1 MNNLFKDVDL
11 VIFDLD
17 GTLYEDTDHFDYYAD
32 TLAKEL
38 SEETQERFFTDYK
51 EMKKGNHIV
60 SIGKAYDVKNDYV
73 IEVDPFK
80 GHVKKVHRWDGEEV
94 SATEW
99 ENLYPSPVSYDFDQL
114 IAIGDGWWLPN
125 VAARHYGISDPQ
137 PAYDATK
144 EYMATEHFSLTV
156 IEGLREGLLSL
167 KEKKSVVLLTNSTED
182 DVERLL
188 HLLQLEGVFHEVITS
203 ARKPQYTKQRFE
215 EIIAR
220 YNTSP
225 EKTLSI
231 GDNYLNEIIPA
242 QTLGM
247 KSIYID
253 LEEGAMTFGDVKV
266 RSISNLI
273 EQMKEA

>member
-1 MNNLFKDVDL
+1 M
-11 VIFDLD
+11 
-17 GTLYEDTDHFDYYAD
+17 
-32 TLAKEL
+32 
-38 SEETQERFFTDYK
+38 
-51 EMKKGNHIV
+51 
-60 SIGKAYDVKNDYV
+60 
-73 IEVDPFK
+73 
-80 GHVKKVHRWDGEEV
+80 
-94 SATEW
+94 
-99 ENLYPSPVSYDFDQL
+99 
-114 IAIGDGWWLPN
+114 
-125 VAARHYGISDPQ
+125 
-137 PAYDATK
+137 
-144 EYMATEHFSLTV
+144 
-156 IEGLREGLLSL
+156 
-167 KEKKSVVLLTNSTED
+167 
-182 DVERLL
+182 
-188 HLLQLEGVFHEVITS
+188 FHEVITS